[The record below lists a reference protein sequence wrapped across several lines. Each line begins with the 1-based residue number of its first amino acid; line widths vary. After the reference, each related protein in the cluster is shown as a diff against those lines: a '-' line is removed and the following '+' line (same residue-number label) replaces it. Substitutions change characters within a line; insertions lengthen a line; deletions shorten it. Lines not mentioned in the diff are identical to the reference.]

1 MDELFKEEV
10 QDEAVRL
17 TERVKKLV
25 GRLAD
30 HTTKKQMEIDQL
42 RTEVTMLRHLADL
55 RPARQPELQEVGQQE
70 VASE

>member
-10 QDEAVRL
+10 QDEVVRL
-17 TERVKKLV
+17 SEKRKKLV

-42 RTEVTMLRHLADL
+42 SMEISMLRTLAESTSS
-55 RPARQPELQEVGQQE
+55 RQPELQEVE
-70 VASE
+70 SEQR